1 MALFFNHDEERFTG
15 VPKTGFALYRSVL
28 ESSWKEF
35 MGVGFLTLLAYVPFA
50 GGMVYAVLSK
60 SSLAALLAGIIG
72 GAVSGPAHACM
83 YDLILRRMRGDKADW
98 WAAWKRSLRLNARAA
113 ILPGIV
119 QCTFL
124 GQLVFSG
131 ALIAWGAAP
140 FTWGTVFLMLLGAV
154 LLTMILT
161 VWWAQIILFE
171 QTTVLRLKNSLFF
184 CIFHFWRMLG
194 CALLQIGWLLILAL
208 FMPWTA
214 FVIPVLGIWYCLF
227 LALFMIYPRLNE
239 DFRIEEQIEEK
250 FPGSM
255 DE

>member
-1 MALFFNHDEERFTG
+1 MALFFINDEERFTG
-15 VPKTGFALYRSVL
+15 AAKTGFPLYKSVL

-35 MGVGFLTLLAYVPFA
+35 LAEGFLTLLFYVPFA

-60 SSLAALLAGIIG
+60 SLLAALLAGVVG
-72 GAVSGPAHACM
+72 GAVSGPAHACL
-83 YDLILRRMRGDKADW
+83 YDLILRRLRGDRADW
-98 WAAWKRSLRLNARAA
+98 WTAWKRAFRLNLRAA
-113 ILPGIV
+113 ILPGVI
-119 QCTFL
+119 QCSFL
-124 GQLVFSG
+124 GQLIFGG
-131 ALIAWGAAP
+131 ALVSWGAAP
-140 FTWGTVFLMLLGAV
+140 LSWGTVFLVLSGAV

-161 VWWAQIILFE
+161 VWWAQIVLFE
-171 QTTVLRLKNSLFF
+171 QTMVLRLKNSLFF

-194 CALLQIGWLLILAL
+194 CALLQIAWLLILAL

-214 FVIPVLGIWYCLF
+214 FLIPFLGIWYCLF